1 MNINKKR
8 CFVFG
13 SNTGGYHGGGAA
25 YAAYKKHG
33 ARWGMGFGHYGDSFA
48 IPTKAGDKDKGVGK
62 TLPLADINQF
72 VQGFIAYA
80 KSHPKLEFQV
90 TRIGCGLAG
99 LKDQDI
105 APMFKDAPINCLID
119 SAWSIYLPDHQVWGK
134 F

>member
-1 MNINKKR
+1 MKR
-8 CFVFG
+8 VFVFG

-25 YAAYKKHG
+25 HAAYKKHG

-48 IPTKAGDKDKGVGK
+48 IPTKAGDKDKGVGE

-80 KSHPKLEFQV
+80 KSHPELEFQV

-119 SAWSIYLPDHQVWGK
+119 SAWSIYLPDHQVWGT